1 MKHAAAIAVVMV
13 FLSASVIYGAS
24 IWQDRNIYASG
35 ENLAVGDVLQVEVE
49 DISRMR
55 FNLKLA
61 QDESYSVSSNP
72 DGKLTPFLPPVS
84 SNRNSQ
90 ARNSTSVTGRG
101 NMTIQM
107 AARVAEEL
115 PDGKYRIQGT
125 RTYSFS
131 GIANV
136 FTVTGIVD
144 PVLLKGRKI
153 TSKDI
158 ANMRLD
164 IRGVKE
170 GAGINVQRPPLEED
184 EAASATLTEEE
195 KQAIIV
201 DYLQRMLGEITQ

>member
-13 FLSASVIYGAS
+13 FLSASIIYGAS

-55 FNLKLA
+55 FNLQVS
-61 QDESYSVSSNP
+61 QDESYSVTSNP
-72 DGKLTPFLPPVS
+72 DGNLTPFLPPIS
-84 SNRNSQ
+84 SNRDSQ
-90 ARNSTSVTGRG
+90 ARNSTAVTGRG

-136 FTVTGIVD
+136 ITVTGIVD

-170 GAGINVQRPPLEED
+170 GAGINIQRAPLEED
-184 EAASATLTEEE
+184 EAAGVTLTEEE
-195 KQAIIV
+195 KQAIII

>member
-1 MKHAAAIAVVMV
+1 MKRLVLLTVCMLSVAAGT
-13 FLSASVIYGAS
+13 LWGES

-35 ENLAVGDVLQVEVE
+35 ENLEVGDVLQVQVE

-55 FNLKLA
+55 FNLQLT
-61 QDESYSVSSNP
+61 QDASFSVSSNP
-72 DGKLTPFLPPVS
+72 DGNLTPFLPPVQ

-90 ARNSTSVTGRG
+90 TRNSTAVTGRG

-107 AARVAEEL
+107 AARVTEQLA
-115 PDGKYRIQGT
+115 DGKYRIQGT

-131 GIANV
+131 GIANI

-144 PVLLKGRKI
+144 PVLLKGRMI
-153 TSKDI
+153 SSADI

-170 GAGINVQRPPLEED
+170 GAGVNIQRPPLEED
-184 EAASATLTEEE
+184 EAASTKLTEEE
-195 KQAIIV
+195 KQAIII
-201 DYLQRMLGEITQ
+201 DYLQKMIGEITQ

>member
-55 FNLKLA
+55 FNLQLT

-72 DGKLTPFLPPVS
+72 DGNLTPFLPPVQ

-90 ARNSTSVTGRG
+90 TRNSTAVTGRG
-101 NMTIQM
+101 NMTIQL
-107 AARVAEEL
+107 AARVTEQL
-115 PDGKYRIQGT
+115 PDGKFRIQGT

-131 GIANV
+131 GIANI

-144 PVLLKGRKI
+144 PVLLKGRMI
-153 TSKDI
+153 SSADI

-170 GAGINVQRPPLEED
+170 GAGINIQRPALEED
-184 EAASATLTEEE
+184 EAASTKLTEEE
-195 KQAIIV
+195 KQAIII
-201 DYLQRMLGEITQ
+201 DYLQKMIGEITQ